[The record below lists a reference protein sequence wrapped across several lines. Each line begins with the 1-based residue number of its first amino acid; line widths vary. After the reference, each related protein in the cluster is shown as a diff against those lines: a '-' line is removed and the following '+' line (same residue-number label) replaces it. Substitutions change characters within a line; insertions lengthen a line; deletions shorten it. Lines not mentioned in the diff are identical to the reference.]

1 MALPL
6 AGRGRQIPSPA
17 RGGGQGGGSVP
28 CNKMDAAI
36 REDLLGVVRGVVG
49 DRFACADTYEMRL
62 YQYDASPETAL
73 PDIVVIPGTAREVAQ
88 VVRLC
93 AEAGVPITARSGASS
108 LAGGTVPVEGGV
120 VITFARMDRIL
131 EIDVDNLR
139 AVVQPGVVNLA
150 LSQALKPHGYYY
162 VPDPSSQ
169 GACTI
174 GGNVA
179 TNAGGPHTLLY
190 GVTVNHVTGLEV
202 ALSSGD
208 LIQVGGRNA
217 AEAIGYDLTG
227 VLVGSEGT
235 MGIVTRVWVKIQ
247 PLPPAQKT
255 LMAVYPDVE
264 TASNAVSAIVRSGIL
279 PAAIEMMDKLSIQAI
294 EAASHAGYPLDA
306 GAVLLLEV
314 DGIPELVD
322 ELGERMAKVCR
333 ERGASEVRVA
343 KTEAERQALWK
354 GRKGAF
360 SAMGR
365 LSPDFYVMDGVVPR
379 TRLPETL
386 AKIDAISARTGFKIC
401 NVFHAGDGNLHP
413 LVLFDAFKPGQYEAV
428 LRIGDEILKLCADA
442 GGSVTGE
449 HGIGLEK
456 RENIRYVF
464 SDDDLEVMDR
474 IRRVFD
480 PHGLMNP
487 GKVFPGE
494 VLEGSAPSRAP
505 DHASRRAAAGIG
517 GDDVWV

>member
-1 MALPL
+1 
-6 AGRGRQIPSPA
+6 
-17 RGGGQGGGSVP
+17 
-28 CNKMDAAI
+28 
-36 REDLLGVVRGVVG
+36 
-49 DRFACADTYEMRL
+49 
-62 YQYDASPETAL
+62 
-73 PDIVVIPGTAREVAQ
+73 
-88 VVRLC
+88 
-93 AEAGVPITARSGASS
+93 
-108 LAGGTVPVEGGV
+108 
-120 VITFARMDRIL
+120 MDRIL
-131 EIDVDNLR
+131 EIDTENLR

-162 VPDPSSQ
+162 APDPSSQ

-179 TNAGGPHTLLY
+179 TNAGGPHTLIY
-190 GVTVNHVTGLEV
+190 GVTVNHVTGLEI
-202 ALSSGD
+202 ALPSGE
-208 LIQVGGRNA
+208 LVRVGGRKA

-227 VLVGSEGT
+227 LLVGSEGT
-235 MGIVTRVWVKIQ
+235 MAVVTQVWVKIQ
-247 PLPPAQKT
+247 PLPPVQKT
-255 LMAVYPDVE
+255 LMAVYPDVA
-264 TASNAVSAIVRSGIL
+264 TASNSVSAIVRTGIL

-314 DGIPELVD
+314 DGIPEVAQ

-333 ERGASEVRVA
+333 DNGATEVRIA
-343 KTEAERQALWK
+343 RNEQERQALWK

-365 LSPDFYVMDGVVPR
+365 LSSDFYVMDGVVPR
-379 TRLPETL
+379 TKLPETL
-386 AKIDAISARTGFKIC
+386 AKIDAISERTGFKIC

-413 LVLFDAFKPGQYEAV
+413 LVLFDAFQPGQYEAV
-428 LRIGDEILKLCADA
+428 LRIGDEILKLCAEA

-474 IRRVFD
+474 VRHVFD
-480 PHGLMNP
+480 PHVLMNP
-487 GKVFPGE
+487 GKVFPGNG
-494 VLEGSAPSRAP
+494 LQPSALRYPP
-505 DHASRRAAAGIG
+505 GYPRRQAVAGG
-517 GDDVWV
+517 EDLWV

>member
-1 MALPL
+1 
-6 AGRGRQIPSPA
+6 
-17 RGGGQGGGSVP
+17 
-28 CNKMDAAI
+28 MDAAD
-36 REDLLGVVRGVVG
+36 RERMLARLRDVVG
-49 DRFACADTYEMRL
+49 ERYAFADPYEMRL

-73 PDIVVIPGTAREVAQ
+73 PEIVVIPGTSEEVAR
-88 VVRLC
+88 VVKIC
-93 AEAGVPITARSGASS
+93 TDASVPVTARSGASS

-131 EIDVDNLR
+131 EIDTENLR

-150 LSQALKPHGYYY
+150 LSQALKPLGYYY
-162 VPDPSSQ
+162 APDPSSH

-179 TNAGGPHTLLY
+179 TNAGGPHTLIY

-202 ALSSGD
+202 ALPSGE
-208 LIQVGGRNA
+208 LVQVGGRKS

-227 VLVGSEGT
+227 LLVGSEGT
-235 MGIVTRVWVKIQ
+235 MAVVTRIWVKIQ
-247 PLPPAQKT
+247 PLPPVQKT
-255 LMAVYPDVE
+255 LMAVYPDVA
-264 TASNAVSAIVRSGIL
+264 TASNAVSAIVRTGIL

-314 DGIPELVD
+314 DGIPEVAQ
-322 ELGERMAKVCR
+322 ELGQRMAKVCR
-333 ERGASEVRVA
+333 ENGATEVRVA
-343 KTEAERQALWK
+343 RNEAERQALWK

-365 LSPDFYVMDGVVPR
+365 LSSDFYVMDGVVPR
-379 TRLPETL
+379 TKLPDTL
-386 AKIDAISARTGFKIC
+386 ARIDAISARTGYRIC

-428 LRIGDEILKLCADA
+428 LRIGDEILRLCADA

-449 HGIGLEK
+449 HGIGPEK

-474 IRRVFD
+474 VRRVFD
-480 PHGLMNP
+480 PHILMNP
-487 GKVFPGE
+487 GKIFPGNG
-494 VLEGSAPSRAP
+494 LQPSAVRYPP
-505 DHASRRAAAGIG
+505 GYSRRQAVAGG
-517 GDDVWV
+517 EDLWV

>member
-1 MALPL
+1 MEPVKLESL
-6 AGRGRQIPSPA
+6 LRQL
-17 RGGGQGGGSVP
+17 
-28 CNKMDAAI
+28 
-36 REDLLGVVRGVVG
+36 REVVG
-49 DRFACADTYEMRL
+49 ERYAFADPYEVRL

-73 PDIVVIPGTAREVAQ
+73 PDIVVIPGTAEEVAR
-88 VVRLC
+88 VVKLC
-93 AEAGVPITARSGASS
+93 ADAGIPITARSAASS
-108 LAGGTVPVEGGV
+108 LAGGTVPVERVV
-120 VITFARMDRIL
+120 VITLARMDQIL

-139 AVVQPGVVNLA
+139 AVVQPGVVNLT
-150 LSQALKPHGYYY
+150 LSQALKPQGYYY

-202 ALSSGD
+202 ALANGE
-208 LIQVGGRNA
+208 LVQVGGRIT

-235 MGIVTRVWVKIQ
+235 MGVVTRIWVKIQ
-247 PLPPAQKT
+247 PLPPVQKT
-255 LMAVYPDVE
+255 LMAVYPDVA
-264 TASNAVSAIVRSGIL
+264 TASNAVSAIVRTGIL

-306 GAVLLLEV
+306 GAVWLLEV
-314 DGIPELVD
+314 DGTQEVAD
-322 ELGERMAKVCR
+322 ECGERMAKVCR
-333 ERGASEVRVA
+333 ENGASEVRVA
-343 KTEAERQALWK
+343 RTEADRQALWK

-386 AKIDAISARTGFKIC
+386 AKIDAISDRTGFKTC
-401 NVFHAGDGNLHP
+401 NVFHADDVNPHP

-428 LRIGDEILKLCADA
+428 LRIGDEILRLCADA

-464 SDDDLEVMDR
+464 SDDDLEVMDH

-480 PHGLMNP
+480 PHRLMNP
-487 GKVFPGE
+487 GKVFPSDG
-494 VLEGSAPSRAP
+494 LAPSAHETLP
-505 DHASRRAAAGIG
+505 GYPRRQAAAIG
-517 GDDVWV
+517 AGDDVWV

>member
-1 MALPL
+1 
-6 AGRGRQIPSPA
+6 
-17 RGGGQGGGSVP
+17 
-28 CNKMDAAI
+28 MDAAD
-36 REDLLGVVRGVVG
+36 RERVLAEIRGVVG
-49 DRFACADTYEMRL
+49 DRYAFADPYEMRL

-73 PDIVVIPGTAREVAQ
+73 PDIVVIPGTAKEVAQ
-88 VVRLC
+88 VVKIC
-93 AEAGVPITARSGASS
+93 ADGGVPITARSGASS

-131 EIDVDNLR
+131 EIDIDNLR
-139 AVVQPGVVNLA
+139 AVVQPGVVNLS
-150 LSQALKPHGYYY
+150 LSQAHKPHGFYY

-202 ALSSGD
+202 ALASGE
-208 LIQVGGRNA
+208 LVQVGGRHA

-235 MGIVTRVWVKIQ
+235 MGVVTRIWVKIQ
-247 PLPPAQKT
+247 PLPPVQKT
-255 LMAVYPDVE
+255 LMAVYPDVA
-264 TASNAVSAIVRSGIL
+264 TASNAVSAIVRTGIL

-314 DGIPELVD
+314 DGTPEVAE

-333 ERGASEVRVA
+333 ENGATEVRVA
-343 KTEAERQALWK
+343 RTEAERQALWK

-379 TRLPETL
+379 TKLPETL
-386 AKIDAISARTGFKIC
+386 AKIDAISERTGFKIC

-474 IRRVFD
+474 VRRVFD
-480 PHGLMNP
+480 PQRLMNP
-487 GKVFPGE
+487 GKVFPSD
-494 VLEGSAPSRAP
+494 GSQPPHVPPP
-505 DHASRRAAAGIG
+505 DGHPRRQPRTAVVA

>member
-1 MALPL
+1 
-6 AGRGRQIPSPA
+6 
-17 RGGGQGGGSVP
+17 
-28 CNKMDAAI
+28 MDAAD
-36 REDLLGVVRGVVG
+36 REQLLSRLRDVVG
-49 DRFACADTYEMRL
+49 ARYAFADPYEVRL

-73 PDIVVIPGTAREVAQ
+73 PDIVVIPGTAKEVAQ
-88 VVRLC
+88 VVKIC
-93 AEAGVPITARSGASS
+93 AEARVPITARSAASS
-108 LAGGTVPVEGGV
+108 LAGGTVPVQGGV
-120 VITFARMDRIL
+120 VVTFARMDRIL
-131 EIDVDNLR
+131 EIDTDNLR

-150 LSQALKPHGYYY
+150 LSQALKPLGYYY

-174 GGNVA
+174 GGNVG

-202 ALSSGD
+202 ALPSGE
-208 LIQVGGRNA
+208 LVQVGGRKA
-217 AEAIGYDLTG
+217 AETTGYDLTG
-227 VLVGSEGT
+227 LLVGSEGT
-235 MGIVTRVWVKIQ
+235 MGIVTRIWVKIQ
-247 PLPPAQKT
+247 PIPPVQKT

-264 TASNAVSAIVRSGIL
+264 TASNAVSAIVRTGIL

-314 DGIPELVD
+314 DGIADVAE

-333 ERGASEVRVA
+333 EAGASEVRVA
-343 KTEAERQALWK
+343 RSEAERQALWK

-365 LSPDFYVMDGVVPR
+365 LSSDFYVMDGVVPR

-386 AKIDAISARTGFKIC
+386 AKIDAISARTGYKIC

-474 IRRVFD
+474 VRRVFD
-480 PHGLMNP
+480 PDRLMNP
-487 GKVFPGE
+487 GKVFPSDAGE
-494 VLEGSAPSRAP
+494 PATHAQPSRDP
-505 DHASRRAAAGIG
+505 RRTAAAVGG
-517 GDDVWV
+517 GDDLWV

>member
-1 MALPL
+1 
-6 AGRGRQIPSPA
+6 
-17 RGGGQGGGSVP
+17 
-28 CNKMDAAI
+28 MDAAD
-36 REDLLGVVRGVVG
+36 RQQLLGRLRGVVG
-49 DRFACADTYEMRL
+49 ERYAFADPYEMRL

-73 PDIVVIPGTAREVAQ
+73 PDIVVLPGASEEVAQ
-88 VVRLC
+88 IVKIC
-93 AEAGVPITARSGASS
+93 AEARVPVTPRSGASS
-108 LAGGTVPVEGGV
+108 LAGGTVPVQGGV

-131 EIDVDNLR
+131 EIDTENLR
-139 AVVQPGVVNLA
+139 AVVQPGVVNVA

-162 VPDPSSQ
+162 APDPSSQ

-179 TNAGGPHTLLY
+179 TNAGGPHTLIY

-202 ALSSGD
+202 ALPSGE
-208 LIQVGGRNA
+208 LVQVGGRKS

-227 VLVGSEGT
+227 LLVGSEGT
-235 MGIVTRVWVKIQ
+235 MAVVTRIWVKIQ
-247 PLPPAQKT
+247 PLPPVQKT
-255 LMAVYPDVE
+255 LMAVYPDVA
-264 TASNAVSAIVRSGIL
+264 TASNAVSAIVGTGIL

-314 DGIPELVD
+314 DGTPAVAE

-333 ERGASEVRVA
+333 ENGASEVRVA
-343 KTEAERQALWK
+343 RNEAERQALWK

-365 LSPDFYVMDGVVPR
+365 LSSDFYVMDGVVPR
-379 TRLPETL
+379 TKLPETL

-413 LVLFDAFKPGQYEAV
+413 LVLFDAFEPGQYETV

-487 GKVFPGE
+487 GKVFPGKG
-494 VLEGSAPSRAP
+494 LKPSALRLPP
-505 DHASRRAAAGIG
+505 GHLPRAAAALGAK
-517 GDDVWV
+517 DDLWV

>member
-1 MALPL
+1 MEPVKLESL
-6 AGRGRQIPSPA
+6 LRQL
-17 RGGGQGGGSVP
+17 
-28 CNKMDAAI
+28 
-36 REDLLGVVRGVVG
+36 REVVG
-49 DRFACADTYEMRL
+49 ERYASPDPYEVRL
-62 YQYDASPETAL
+62 YQYDASPETAQ
-73 PDIVVIPGTAREVAQ
+73 PDIVVIPGTAEEVAR
-88 VVRLC
+88 VVTLS
-93 AEAGVPITARSGASS
+93 ADAGIPISARSAASS

-120 VITFARMDRIL
+120 VLTCARLDWIL
-131 EIDVDNLR
+131 EIDIGNLR

-174 GGNVA
+174 GGNVG

-202 ALSSGD
+202 ALPSGE
-208 LIQVGGRNA
+208 LVQVGGKKA
-217 AEAIGYDLTG
+217 AEATGYDLAG
-227 VLVGSEGT
+227 LLVGSEGT
-235 MGIVTRVWVKIQ
+235 MGIVTRIWVKIQ
-247 PLPPAQKT
+247 PLPPVQKT
-255 LMAVYPDVE
+255 LMAVYPDIA
-264 TASNAVSAIVRSGIL
+264 TASNAVSAIVRTGIL

-314 DGIPELVD
+314 DGTPDVAE
-322 ELGERMAKVCR
+322 ELGVRMARVCR
-333 ERGASEVRVA
+333 ESGASEVRVA
-343 KTEAERQALWK
+343 RNEAERQALWK

-386 AKIDAISARTGFKIC
+386 AKIDAISERTGFKIC

-413 LVLFDAFKPGQYEAV
+413 LVRFDAFQPGQYEAV
-428 LRIGDEILKLCADA
+428 LAIGDEILKLCAQA

-474 IRRVFD
+474 VRRVFD
-480 PHGLMNP
+480 PHLLMNP
-487 GKVFPGE
+487 GKIFPGNG
-494 VLEGSAPSRAP
+494 LQPSAPRYP
-505 DHASRRAAAGIG
+505 PGFPRRQAAAAGG
-517 GDDVWV
+517 EDLWV

>member
-1 MALPL
+1 MQRRDNDALL
-6 AGRGRQIPSPA
+6 ERLRA
-17 RGGGQGGGSVP
+17 
-28 CNKMDAAI
+28 
-36 REDLLGVVRGVVG
+36 VVG
-49 DRFACADTYEMRL
+49 DRYAFADPYEVRL

-73 PDIVVIPGTAREVAQ
+73 PDIVVIPGSSEEVAE

-93 AEAGVPITARSGASS
+93 AEAKAPLTARSAASS

-120 VITFARMDRIL
+120 VITFPRMDRIL
-131 EIDVDNLR
+131 EIDTENLR
-139 AVVQPGVVNLA
+139 AVVEPGVVNLA
-150 LSQALKPHGYYY
+150 LSQALKPSGYYY

-174 GGNVA
+174 GGNVG
-179 TNAGGPHTLLY
+179 TNAGGPHTLIY
-190 GVTVNHVTGLEV
+190 GVTVNHVTGLEL
-202 ALSSGD
+202 ALPSGE
-208 LIQVGGRNA
+208 LVRVGGKKA
-217 AEAIGYDLTG
+217 AETTGYDLTG
-227 VLVGSEGT
+227 LLVGSEGT
-235 MGIVTRVWVKIQ
+235 LGIVTKIWVKLT

-255 LMAVYPDVE
+255 LMAVYPDVA
-264 TASNAVSAIVRSGIL
+264 TAGNAVSAVVRSGIL

-314 DGIPELVD
+314 DGIPELVE
-322 ELGERMAKVCR
+322 ELAERMAAVCR
-333 ERGASEVRVA
+333 EHGATEVRVA
-343 KTEAERQALWK
+343 RNEADRQALWK

-379 TRLPETL
+379 TKLPETL
-386 AKIDAISARTGFKIC
+386 ARIDEISARTGFKIC

-428 LRIGDEILKLCADA
+428 LKIGDEILKLCADA

-449 HGIGLEK
+449 HGVGLEK

-464 SDDDLEVMDR
+464 SDDDLDVMQR

-480 PHGLMNP
+480 PDNLMNP
-487 GKVFPGE
+487 GKVFPGDG
-494 VLEGSAPSRAP
+494 LAPSRLP
-505 DHASRRAAAGIG
+505 YPPRLSPKRAAAAEGEEL
-517 GDDVWV
+517 WV

>member
-1 MALPL
+1 
-6 AGRGRQIPSPA
+6 
-17 RGGGQGGGSVP
+17 
-28 CNKMDAAI
+28 MDAAD
-36 REDLLGVVRGVVG
+36 RDRLLAQIRGVVG
-49 DRFACADTYEMRL
+49 ERYAFADAYEMRL

-73 PDIVVIPGTAREVAQ
+73 PDIVVIPGTAKEVAQ
-88 VVRLC
+88 VVKIC
-93 AEAGVPITARSGASS
+93 ADAGVPITARSGASS

-120 VITFARMDRIL
+120 VITFARMDRVL
-131 EIDVDNLR
+131 EIDIENLR

-202 ALSSGD
+202 ALASGE
-208 LIQVGGRNA
+208 LVQ
-217 AEAIGYDLTG
+217 
-227 VLVGSEGT
+227 VGSEGT
-235 MGIVTRVWVKIQ
+235 MGVVTRIWVKIQ
-247 PLPPAQKT
+247 PLPPVQKT
-255 LMAVYPDVE
+255 LMAVYPDVA
-264 TASNAVSAIVRSGIL
+264 TASNAVSAIVRTGIL

-314 DGIPELVD
+314 DGTPEVAED
-322 ELGERMAKVCR
+322 LGERMARVCR
-333 ERGASEVRVA
+333 ENGASEVRVA
-343 KTEAERQALWK
+343 RNEAERQALWK

-379 TRLPETL
+379 TKLPETL
-386 AKIDAISARTGFKIC
+386 AKIDAISERTGFKIC

-474 IRRVFD
+474 VRRVFD
-480 PHGLMNP
+480 PHILMNP
-487 GKVFPGE
+487 GKIFPGNG
-494 VLEGSAPSRAP
+494 LQP
-505 DHASRRAAAGIG
+505 
-517 GDDVWV
+517 

>member
-1 MALPL
+1 MDRNTRNGLLQAL
-6 AGRGRQIPSPA
+6 
-17 RGGGQGGGSVP
+17 
-28 CNKMDAAI
+28 K
-36 REDLLGVVRGVVG
+36 GVVG
-49 DRFACADTYEMRL
+49 DRYAIADPYELRL

-73 PDIVVIPGTAREVAQ
+73 PDIVVIPGSAEEVTR

-93 AEAGVPITARSGASS
+93 VEAGVPLTARSAASS

-120 VITFARMDRIL
+120 IITFPRMDRIL
-131 EIDVDNLR
+131 EIDTENLR
-139 AVVQPGVVNLA
+139 AVVEPGVVNLA

-174 GGNVA
+174 GGNVG
-179 TNAGGPHTLLY
+179 TNAGGPHTLIY
-190 GVTVNHVTGLEV
+190 GVTVNHVTGLEL
-202 ALSSGD
+202 ALPTGE
-208 LIQVGGRNA
+208 LVQVGGRKRV
-217 AEAIGYDLTG
+217 EATGYDLTG
-227 VLVGSEGT
+227 LLVGSEGT
-235 MGIVTRVWVKIQ
+235 MGIVTKIWVKIM

-255 LMAVYPDVE
+255 LMAVYPDIA
-264 TASNAVSAIVRSGIL
+264 TAGNSVSAVVRSGIL

-322 ELGERMAKVCR
+322 ELGERMAAVCR
-333 ERGASEVRVA
+333 EHGATEIRIA
-343 KTEAERQALWK
+343 KDEAERQLLWK

-379 TRLPETL
+379 TKLPQTL
-386 AKIDAISARTGFKIC
+386 ASIDAISARTGFKIC

-413 LVLFDAFKPGQYEAV
+413 LVLFDAFQPGQYETV

-474 IRRVFD
+474 VRRVFD

-487 GKVFPGE
+487 GKVFPRELGPAG
-494 VLEGSAPSRAP
+494 LPRAPAPSP
-505 DHASRRAAAGIG
+505 RRQPAAVAG
-517 GDDVWV
+517 GDDLWV

>member
-1 MALPL
+1 ME
-6 AGRGRQIPSPA
+6 PA
-17 RGGGQGGGSVP
+17 KLDSLLRH
-28 CNKMDAAI
+28 I
-36 REDLLGVVRGVVG
+36 REVVG
-49 DRFACADTYEMRL
+49 ERYAFADPYEVRL

-73 PDIVVIPGTAREVAQ
+73 PDIVVIPGTGQEVAK
-88 VVRLC
+88 VVKIC
-93 AEAGVPITARSGASS
+93 AEAGVPVTPRSAASS
-108 LAGGTVPVEGGV
+108 LAGGTVPVEHGV
-120 VITFARMDRIL
+120 VITFARMDQIL
-131 EIDVDNLR
+131 EIDVENLR
-139 AVVQPGVVNLA
+139 AVVEPGVVNLA

-174 GGNVA
+174 GGNVG

-202 ALSSGD
+202 ALPSGD
-208 LIQVGGRNA
+208 LVQVGGRKA
-217 AEAIGYDLTG
+217 AEATGYDLTG
-227 VLVGSEGT
+227 LLVGSEGT
-235 MGIVTRVWVKIQ
+235 MGIVTRIWVKIQ
-247 PLPPAQKT
+247 PLPPVQKT

-264 TASNAVSAIVRSGIL
+264 TASNAVSAIVGTGIL

-314 DGIPELVD
+314 DGIPEVAE
-322 ELGERMAKVCR
+322 ELGERMARVCR
-333 ERGASEVRVA
+333 ENGASEVRVA
-343 KTEAERQALWK
+343 RSEAERQALWK

-365 LSPDFYVMDGVVPR
+365 LSSDFYVMDGVVPR
-379 TRLPETL
+379 TKLPETL
-386 AKIDAISARTGFKIC
+386 AKIDAISARTGYKIC

-413 LVLFDAFKPGQYEAV
+413 LVLFDAFKAGQYEAV

-474 IRRVFD
+474 VRRVFD
-480 PHGLMNP
+480 PQRLMNP
-487 GKVFPGE
+487 GKVFPGDGRE
-494 VLEGSAPSRAP
+494 HSALPPPSGYP
-505 DHASRRAAAGIG
+505 RRQVAAVG
-517 GDDVWV
+517 GDDPWV

>member
-1 MALPL
+1 
-6 AGRGRQIPSPA
+6 
-17 RGGGQGGGSVP
+17 
-28 CNKMDAAI
+28 
-36 REDLLGVVRGVVG
+36 
-49 DRFACADTYEMRL
+49 
-62 YQYDASPETAL
+62 ETAL
-73 PDIVVIPGTAREVAQ
+73 PDVVVLPANAEEVAR
-88 VVRLC
+88 VVKICSEER
-93 AEAGVPITARSGASS
+93 VPIVARSAASS
-108 LAGGTVPVEGGV
+108 LAGGTVPVEHGV
-120 VITFARMDRIL
+120 IITFPRMNRIL
-131 EIDVDNLR
+131 EIDVENLR
-139 AVVQPGVVNLA
+139 AVVEPGVVNLA
-150 LSQALKPHGYYY
+150 LSQALRPLGYYY

-202 ALSSGD
+202 ALASGE
-208 LIQVGGRNA
+208 LVRVGAGLA
-217 AEAIGYDLTG
+217 AEAPGYDLTG
-227 VLVGSEGT
+227 LLVGSEGT
-235 MGIVTRVWVKIQ
+235 MAIITRVWVKIT
-247 PLPPAQKT
+247 PLPPKQKT
-255 LMAVYPDVE
+255 LLAIYPDIE
-264 TASNAVSAIVRSGIL
+264 TASNGVSAIVAQGIL
-279 PAAIEMMDKLSIQAI
+279 PAAIEMLDKISIQAI

-314 DGIPELVD
+314 DGVEAVVEDLAD
-322 ELGERMAKVCR
+322 RMATICR
-333 ERGASEVRVA
+333 EQGATEVRVA

-379 TRLPETL
+379 TKLPETL
-386 AKIDAISARTGFKIC
+386 RKIDAISERTGYKIC

-413 LVLFDAFKPGQYEAV
+413 LVLFDGFKPGQYEAV
-428 LRIGDEILKLCADA
+428 LKIGDEILKLCADA

-474 IRRVFD
+474 VRKVFD

-487 GKVFPGE
+487 GKVFPGNG
-494 VLEGSAPSRAP
+494 LHPSDPATP
-505 DHASRRAAAGIG
+505 PPGLVHRRIPATANGEEM
-517 GDDVWV
+517 WV

>member
-1 MALPL
+1 MDA
-6 AGRGRQIPSPA
+6 PA
-17 RGGGQGGGSVP
+17 RE
-28 CNKMDAAI
+28 
-36 REDLLGVVRGVVG
+36 RLLAQLRQVVG
-49 DRFACADTYEMRL
+49 AAYAFADPYEVRL

-73 PDIVVIPGTAREVAQ
+73 PDIVVIPGTAQEVAR
-88 VVRLC
+88 VVKIC
-93 AEAGVPITARSGASS
+93 GDAGVPLTARSAASS
-108 LAGGTVPVEGGV
+108 LAGGTVPVDHGV

-131 EIDVDNLR
+131 EIDLDNLR
-139 AVVQPGVVNLA
+139 AVVEPGVVNLA

-174 GGNVA
+174 GGNVG

-190 GVTVNHVTGLEV
+190 GVTVNHVTGLEL
-202 ALSSGD
+202 ALPSGE
-208 LIQVGGRNA
+208 LVQLGGRKA

-227 VLVGSEGT
+227 LLVGSEGT

-247 PLPPAQKT
+247 PLPPGQKT

-264 TASNAVSAIVRSGIL
+264 TASNAVSAIVGSGIL

-314 DGIPELVD
+314 DGIPEVAE
-322 ELGERMAKVCR
+322 ELGERMATVCR
-333 ERGASEVRVA
+333 DNGATEVRVA
-343 KTEAERQALWK
+343 RSEAERQALWK

-365 LSPDFYVMDGVVPR
+365 LSSDFYVMDGVVPR
-379 TRLPETL
+379 TKLPQTL
-386 AKIDAISARTGFKIC
+386 AKIDAISARTGYKIC

-413 LVLFDAFKPGQYEAV
+413 LVLFDAFKPGQYEDV

-474 IRRVFD
+474 VRRVFD
-480 PHGLMNP
+480 PDRRMNP
-487 GKVFPGE
+487 GKVFPANAGE
-494 VLEGSAPSRAP
+494 PATQAQPSP
-505 DHASRRAAAGIG
+505 YPRRTAAAVGG
-517 GDDVWV
+517 GDDLWV